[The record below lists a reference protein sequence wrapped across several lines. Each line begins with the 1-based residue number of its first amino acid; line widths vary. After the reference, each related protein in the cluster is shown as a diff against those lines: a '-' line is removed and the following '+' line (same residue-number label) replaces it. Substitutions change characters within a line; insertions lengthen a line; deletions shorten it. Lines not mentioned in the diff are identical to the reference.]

1 MTLCGGA
8 GTQPAKMIDIL
19 DPILDMIDAH
29 LEKMCGGDPKL
40 VDMSAIASSYE
51 QDAPKRAITDGAGG
65 ASAHASNERERLR
78 RLCVKIAKSDER
90 LVYPDK
96 AVDRLYADGSH
107 LLADGTYLL
116 AELNDRFNTFLAKTL
131 GCVAMVD
138 SQRHLPEIEDTFS
151 GKHQASFAKLEA
163 ADSMLE
169 AADSVLEAAESKL
182 EADASKL
189 EPGDVAA
196 ELMHHVREHAQDIA
210 EIREALGM
218 RELPRFTRMHVVEY
232 LSTNASA
239 LVVTCAMLLVLELD
253 VYGMCVLCEDLEYAG
268 AFAGS
273 VAVLRRLDALGAPAF
288 MMDLLKTVNAEGKT
302 KFKYPMFGLA
312 NKDAALEV
320 DTLIDSS
327 LERYAEYESSVAA
340 ISRFEELDTEDDLE
354 YEPGIE
360 RETDMLLEVAFLC
373 KMHFDVKVGVRCRRA
388 VEIVRALMAVVDTPL
403 SKTHFGTDDGIPVE
417 CFDHAYAALLEL
429 WLKAGPEEQA
439 AFVKAFDNLDSDAD
453 GTIREL

>member
-1 MTLCGGA
+1 
-8 GTQPAKMIDIL
+8 MIDIL

-29 LEKMCGGDPKL
+29 LEKMCGGDPKE

-78 RLCVKIAKSDER
+78 RLCVRFAKSDER

-107 LLADGTYLL
+107 LLADGAYLL
-116 AELNDRFNTFLAKTL
+116 AELNDRFNTYLAKTL
-131 GCVAMVD
+131 GCVARVD

-169 AADSVLEAAESKL
+169 AAESKL

-196 ELMHHVREHAQDIA
+196 ALIDHVREHAHDIA

-273 VAVLRRLDALGAPAF
+273 VPVLRGLDALGAPAF
-288 MMDLLKTVNAEGKT
+288 IMELLQRVNAEGRT

-312 NKDAALEV
+312 NKDTALDV

-340 ISRFEELDTEDDLE
+340 ISRFEELDAEDDLE

-360 RETDMLLEVAFLC
+360 QATDMLLEVAFLC

-388 VEIVRALMAVVDTPL
+388 VESVRALMAVVDTPL

-439 AFVKAFDNLDSDAD
+439 AFVEAFDNLDSDAD
-453 GTIREL
+453 GTIREV